1 MNTAYKSEKSL
12 FAAILAVIAVSAI
25 VLAAVPAAMSDA
37 DTAVDKEF
45 SEQTGLPQRNIDF
58 DVTLGYDYYPI
69 SEVAPA
75 CDYSK
80 FWTVSFDF
88 SESILE
94 GKAWPYRNQANMAV
108 TFFFSDGASN
118 IISSKQ
124 VCYQVFEVDGMP
136 YVEDIVCTPDLWPN
150 VNGQSAY
157 PVYVEAFIY
166 YYLDA
171 VKDTH

>member
-1 MNTAYKSEKSL
+1 MTTAYKSEKSL
-12 FAAILAVIAVSAI
+12 FAAILAVLAVSVV
-25 VLAAVPAAMSDA
+25 VLAAIPAMTDA

-45 SEQTGLPQRNIDF
+45 SEQTGLPQRNIEF
-58 DVTLGYDYYPI
+58 DVTLGYDYYQL
-69 SEVAPA
+69 SEVAPVV
-75 CDYSK
+75 DYSQ

-88 SESILE
+88 SESILD

-108 TFFFSDGASN
+108 TFYFSDGASN

-136 YVEDIVCTPDLWPN
+136 YVEDIVCTPDLWPAEA
-150 VNGQSAY
+150 GESAY